1 VLRKKK
7 SALPPIPA
15 GTAVATS
22 QVWLVLPTGSRRQS
36 KLVNRFTKAYAST
49 SRYPLRC
56 QAKWLPVGCGLVEI
70 AHCVLDN
77 FSRENFSYFS
87 ELLRHDVVTC
97 SGRNR
102 TEEVKSPANTRQG
115 GTRRI
120 RGPPRSQYPVKFTV
134 TPFRIYWVATW
145 NRNPSRAAE
154 GSSSACGRLT
164 DLALSRLLSG
174 EIFS

>member
-1 VLRKKK
+1 MKPVETPAPAAITRKRDYRLPRALRKKK

-22 QVWLVLPTGSRRQS
+22 QVWLALLMWLAAPA
-36 KLVNRFTKAYAST
+36 KLVNRFTKAYVST

-87 ELLRHDVVTC
+87 ELLRHNVVTC

-102 TEEVKSPANTRQG
+102 AEEVKSPANIRQG
-115 GTRRI
+115 GARRI
-120 RGPPRSQYPVKFTV
+120 RGPPRSQYPIKFTV
-134 TPFRIYWVATW
+134 TPFRIYWVAT
-145 NRNPSRAAE
+145 
-154 GSSSACGRLT
+154 
-164 DLALSRLLSG
+164 
-174 EIFS
+174 